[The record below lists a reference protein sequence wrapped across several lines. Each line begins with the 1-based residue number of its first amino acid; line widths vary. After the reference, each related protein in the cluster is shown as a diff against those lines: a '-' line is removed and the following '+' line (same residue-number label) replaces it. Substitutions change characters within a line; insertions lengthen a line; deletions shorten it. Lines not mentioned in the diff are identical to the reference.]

1 MNIDDLKN
9 RLIEMQI
16 NPLYYSLN
24 EGLKS
29 DSLILSIYYNKWE
42 VFYMDERGGRH
53 DEIIFNNEND
63 ACVYIY
69 NRFKNINL
77 LKQQTAKKIQ
87 KNDKNDLPNVINL

>member
-29 DSLILSIYYNKWE
+29 DSLILNIYHNKWE
-42 VFYMDERGGRH
+42 VFYMDERGSKH
-53 DEIIFNNEND
+53 DELIFNTEND
-63 ACVYIY
+63 ACIYIY
-69 NRFKNINL
+69 NRFKNLYLI
-77 LKQQTAKKIQ
+77 KKYPKKIQ
-87 KNDKNDLPNVINL
+87 KPDNKDLPDTINL